1 MKLKV
6 CGMKYQDNIK
16 DVAGLKPDYM
26 GFIFYQKSPRYFDK
40 SIPKIDPY
48 IQKVG
53 VFVNTALD
61 HVIDMV
67 QKHKLDIVQLHG
79 EEDATYCAQLKFE
92 FHLIREHWKENIWD
106 KLKEKQ
112 GINEY
117 KDIKIIK
124 VFSVGDTFQFDKI
137 KPFEKLTDYYL
148 FDTKGELQGGN
159 GYEFNWKVLEK
170 YPSSK
175 PFFLSGGIGLDTTAK
190 LASFRASK
198 AAKYCVAVDVNS
210 KFETSAAY
218 KDINVLKKFKAT
230 L

>member
-6 CGMKYQDNIK
+6 CGMKYKENIQA
-16 DVAGLKPDYM
+16 VAGQKPDFM
-26 GFIFYQKSPRYFDK
+26 GFIFYKKSSRYFDGLL
-40 SIPKIDPY
+40 PKLSSS
-48 IQKVG
+48 IQKVV
-53 VFVNTALD
+53 VFVNAELD

-67 QKHKLDIVQLHG
+67 QKHELDIVQLHG

-92 FHLIREHWKENIWD
+92 FHLIREHWKENIWN

-117 KDIKIIK
+117 KNLKIIK
-124 VFSVGDTFQFDKI
+124 VFPIEKTFQFNVL
-137 KPFEKLTDYYL
+137 KPFETLVDYFL
-148 FDTKGELQGGN
+148 FDTKGELKGGN
-159 GYEFNWKVLEK
+159 GYEFNWKVLED
-170 YPSSK
+170 YPSKK
-175 PFFLSGGIGLDTTAK
+175 PFFLSGGIGPDSSTK

-198 AAKYCVAVDVNS
+198 AGKYCVAVDVNS

-218 KDINVLKKFKAT
+218 KDITILKKFKAT

>member
-1 MKLKV
+1 M
-6 CGMKYQDNIK
+6 NIK
-16 DVAGLKPDYM
+16 TLRLSK
-26 GFIFYQKSPRYFDK
+26 YF
-40 SIPKIDPY
+40 PW
-48 IQKVG
+48 G
-53 VFVNTALD
+53 N
-61 HVIDMV
+61 
-67 QKHKLDIVQLHG
+67 
-79 EEDATYCAQLKFE
+79 
-92 FHLIREHWKENIWD
+92 
-106 KLKEKQ
+106 
-112 GINEY
+112 
-117 KDIKIIK
+117 
-124 VFSVGDTFQFDKI
+124 TFQFDKI

-159 GYEFNWKVLEK
+159 GYEFNWKVFEK

-175 PFFLSGGIGLDTTAK
+175 PFFLSGGIGLDTTTK